1 MDYRLI
7 LIVNDDDMGGL
18 DIPIFVINST
28 VKKRQLFSSIPYVGY
43 EPTGV
48 IIGNHLVVESEG
60 KKNF

>member
-1 MDYRLI
+1 
-7 LIVNDDDMGGL
+7 MGGL

-28 VKKRQLFSSIPYVGY
+28 LKKRQLFSSIPYVGY

-60 KKNF
+60 KKKF